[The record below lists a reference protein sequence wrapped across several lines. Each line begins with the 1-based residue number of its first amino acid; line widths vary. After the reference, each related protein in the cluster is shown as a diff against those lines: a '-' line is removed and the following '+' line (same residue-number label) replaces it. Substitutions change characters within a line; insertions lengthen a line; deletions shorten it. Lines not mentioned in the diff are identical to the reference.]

1 MTAKLVAT
9 SPHGNRCKQLN
20 SIPTEVDYCVFVGDS
35 ITITCRVSAPNIITM
50 IYNGVSSS
58 SSYSFN
64 PVLPTANGNYLCNG
78 TNDCGTSTD
87 MLNVR
92 VYGKKLGDRETGYN
106 TERNNKKCI
115 NAVTEYTY
123 KEMSLSSSL

>member
-1 MTAKLVAT
+1 MKIIHAVLLCVGQLTVKLVAT
-9 SPHGNRCKQLN
+9 SPHGNKCRQLKT
-20 SIPTEVDYCVFVGDS
+20 IPTEVDYCAFVGDS
-35 ITITCRVSAPNIITM
+35 ITVTCRVNAPNIVTM
-50 IYNGVSSS
+50 IYNGVSSN

-92 VYGKKLGDRETGYN
+92 VYGKKLEANRRQRN
-106 TERNNKKCI
+106 TCATILKGSMRN
-115 NAVTEYTY
+115 A
-123 KEMSLSSSL
+123 